1 MAIDPLLRR
10 SVGFPL
16 RHPLWA
22 VAVAVSVACLAL
34 ASATPQLVPA
44 AARQN
49 AFEGEVRVADA
60 AKGVGHGLDARA
72 YTTGLGDAAV
82 VAAVTSELDRLDLY
96 GVPIVSVW
104 PTLPYSDVSDP
115 LPVARTSG
123 GAESVA
129 VIVGRD
135 DVVRALGDTGGGGL
149 WLPEQVARDL
159 GVTAGDA
166 IQLSLDYPS
175 TPDAGDA
182 TVDAIVAG
190 SYAGAAPG
198 AAVVTLPTD
207 PTDGGSAD
215 VFFADTATALKV
227 LDGLGDRS
235 FVKWDL
241 IWDAPVSIED
251 GRDAAAATRKMAS
264 ALQDPETTAGRR
276 VAEADAPPV
285 VLSSKVAGFVTR
297 SDEAAAALVP
307 LVSSI
312 ARSAQLVALMALMG
326 SLWLSIRSR
335 RRDAALALSTG
346 TGPIRSVVLA
356 LVELLVPLSV
366 ATAVSIAV
374 LRWAPSVVIGEGAI
388 SPGLRADGQ
397 RMVLGA
403 VAAAVAALG
412 AVAWF
417 AAWSAEPASR
427 GTAHRLA
434 SAVRL
439 DTVAIVAAVVTGAQL
454 ATTSGPLLESGTS
467 LLFPLF
473 VLVAAATVL
482 LHLGRGLRRLVAKA
496 RRERRA
502 APLHRPRSTVLW
514 MWRRRVD
521 ASLTELGAVLV
532 AVTAGV
538 GLFAYCGSI
547 AYSGA
552 TGVSDKTAAAGGAA
566 ATVAIASTDGLHL
579 GVDGLPD
586 DLGSG
591 RAVVW
596 SGGNL
601 HLGPDLASDLLV
613 IDPSTFA
620 AAATW
625 RESFAG
631 MPIAELLAELGAED
645 AGALDVI
652 IAGNYND
659 DFGDSGRLEL
669 SLARGGVPYEIV
681 ARIPAAPWQRSRASM
696 ALVSAESLVRLLMP
710 TAPLDE
716 DGEPP
721 STAAILDKLLRTY
734 VWSSGSQAELEASLE
749 SVRLDDEVPN
759 TTSSTREPSLVA
771 FGLSMP
777 YLRAVGDA
785 MLAIAAVAII
795 VSGTRQRGALALEL
809 VIGGRM
815 GIRPRAV
822 AASLIGASLATAAVA
837 TAAGLAGA
845 RLLVGWLVPRI
856 DPGPEFAPRFA
867 GQLSTSSIVGGI
879 SVVIGA
885 SLFGVLLQFRGATS
899 TPTSEVL
906 RGAD

>member
-454 ATTSGPLLESGTS
+454 ATTSGPLLESDR
-467 LLFPLF
+467 
-473 VLVAAATVL
+473 VAAPRARATPIGRQGPSGAPRRPVAPAAFDGPLDVASTGRCVL
-482 LHLGRGLRRLVAKA
+482 DGAGSGA
-496 RRERRA
+496 RRCHGRRGA
-502 APLHRPRSTVLW
+502 LRVLRVDRLQRSDRCLGQDRCRRGRRRDRGHRLHRRTPPGRRRSAGRSRIGP
-514 MWRRRVD
+514 RRRVVRRQS
-521 ASLTELGAVLV
+521 APGA
-532 AVTAGV
+532 G
-538 GLFAYCGSI
+538 
-547 AYSGA
+547 
-552 TGVSDKTAAAGGAA
+552 
-566 ATVAIASTDGLHL
+566 
-579 GVDGLPD
+579 PR
-586 DLGSG
+586 LGSPG
-591 RAVVW
+591 DRSEHVCRR
-596 SGGNL
+596 G
-601 HLGPDLASDLLV
+601 HL
-613 IDPSTFA
+613 
-620 AAATW
+620 
-625 RESFAG
+625 AG
-631 MPIAELLAELGAED
+631 IVRRHADRRTP
-645 AGALDVI
+645 
-652 IAGNYND
+652 
-659 DFGDSGRLEL
+659 RR
-669 SLARGGVPYEIV
+669 ARGRGRRS
-681 ARIPAAPWQRSRASM
+681 AGRHHRRQLQR
-696 ALVSAESLVRLLMP
+696 RL
-710 TAPLDE
+710 
-716 DGEPP
+716 
-721 STAAILDKLLRTY
+721 R
-734 VWSSGSQAELEASLE
+734 
-749 SVRLDDEVPN
+749 
-759 TTSSTREPSLVA
+759 
-771 FGLSMP
+771 
-777 YLRAVGDA
+777 
-785 MLAIAAVAII
+785 
-795 VSGTRQRGALALEL
+795 
-809 VIGGRM
+809 
-815 GIRPRAV
+815 
-822 AASLIGASLATAAVA
+822 
-837 TAAGLAGA
+837 
-845 RLLVGWLVPRI
+845 
-856 DPGPEFAPRFA
+856 
-867 GQLSTSSIVGGI
+867 
-879 SVVIGA
+879 
-885 SLFGVLLQFRGATS
+885 
-899 TPTSEVL
+899 
-906 RGAD
+906 